1 MTNLDFLVAITE
13 AIETGKVDNQL
24 DTIAKAVQ
32 QRKNLLRTDITID
45 DFSIGDRVTINERCG
60 TKYLRGETA
69 TIVGIRRTK
78 LTIQFDNPSGR
89 FARKNSDGSIYSS
102 DVVVP
107 IEIVDKKK

>member
-78 LTIQFDNPSGR
+78 VTIQFDNPSGR

>member
-45 DFSIGDRVTINERCG
+45 DFSIGDRITINERCG